1 MKKMTSL
8 LLVLVMCLSMCA
20 CRGASSAEK
29 GNTTDSNVAL
39 PKNVQMYAPGT
50 TMDVDFGTVTIMDAA
65 FCAKAQIYYTKS
77 SSSHKVTINGQT
89 TESYE
94 ETIHPGYIKSTDN
107 TIVFALRTVMSNT
120 TGEDLEIQT
129 LSAQVSFVDSNS
141 LHFTKGGNFQISEGS
156 YKILP
161 AGESAEIVLAAL
173 LPVEQYMATSEC
185 LLQIGSAELGFS
197 YDSINVYN
205 ALGFQEGDNITT
217 TIDEVIQSTNASTSY
232 TAEATEE
239 TVPEE
244 TETEMDMYPGT
255 YTKNGANR
263 AEGRAITVEN
273 VSVGFSDT
281 LSPVITSSYS
291 YTSQNDERYEIN
303 DTQTFAVINCT
314 ITNLTSDD
322 LKLIDTKGNFAV
334 QLVYDNSYNYSTHGQ
349 TYCHMV
355 SGTSYGSVRKGS
367 STTSSGGM
375 AISPLSSRE
384 VSIYIP
390 CAKVVAENPGKS
402 LTATFISKYSG
413 SESLTFTFDR
423 MASNTTVA
431 ANTSHNSSNSE
442 GITPGYTLYNMLTNN
457 SVDIRTVTLKEL
469 DNGNMRY
476 TLEFRATN
484 GMQITVWDLDKE
496 NETLRTSRDALT
508 SGKWETFSFDVES
521 EVFHTADNFGV
532 FFVNDQETECYGI
545 LLEKTEAM
553 ALQTTGNPVGQ
564 SKTVSYFTDGNIS
577 VHSLIAQLL
586 DNGYVR
592 YTLDYTAPKGRYISF
607 FNPPDGSVFMYVSE
621 NPTSGERE
629 TYTVDVKKEANN
641 SIDSISIKFF
651 AQDYDTGDYVSFYPM
666 QF

>member
-1 MKKMTSL
+1 MKKMTLL

-20 CRGASSAEK
+20 CGGDASSAGK
-29 GNTTDSNVAL
+29 GSTSDTNVAL

-65 FCAKAQIYYTKS
+65 FCAKAQIYYSKS
-77 SSSHKVTINGQT
+77 SSSYKATINGQT

-129 LSAQVSFVDSNS
+129 LSAQVSFVDSKS
-141 LHFTKGGNFQISEGS
+141 LHFTKGGNFQISEES
-156 YKILP
+156 YKILS

-185 LLQIGSAELGFS
+185 LLQIGGAKLGFS

-232 TAEATEE
+232 TVDATEE

-244 TETEMDMYPGT
+244 TEPEIDMYSGT
-255 YTKNGANR
+255 YTKNGESR

-273 VSVGFSDT
+273 VSIGFSDI
-281 LSPVITSSYS
+281 LPSVITSSYS
-291 YTSQNDERYEIN
+291 HDSERYEIN

-314 ITNLTSDD
+314 ITNLTADD

-349 TYCHMV
+349 SYCHMV

-375 AISPLSSRE
+375 AISPLTPRE

-413 SESLTFTFDR
+413 SETLTFTFER
-423 MASNTTVA
+423 MA
-431 ANTSHNSSNSE
+431 ANT
-442 GITPGYTLYNMLTNN
+442 
-457 SVDIRTVTLKEL
+457 
-469 DNGNMRY
+469 
-476 TLEFRATN
+476 A
-484 GMQITVWDLDKE
+484 
-496 NETLRTSRDALT
+496 
-508 SGKWETFSFDVES
+508 
-521 EVFHTADNFGV
+521 
-532 FFVNDQETECYGI
+532 
-545 LLEKTEAM
+545 
-553 ALQTTGNPVGQ
+553 
-564 SKTVSYFTDGNIS
+564 
-577 VHSLIAQLL
+577 
-586 DNGYVR
+586 
-592 YTLDYTAPKGRYISF
+592 
-607 FNPPDGSVFMYVSE
+607 
-621 NPTSGERE
+621 
-629 TYTVDVKKEANN
+629 VK
-641 SIDSISIKFF
+641 
-651 AQDYDTGDYVSFYPM
+651 
-666 QF
+666 